1 LIHYRSFRN
10 TDPPALVEIWN
21 QSFSGRG
28 AVPLRHSNPLERH
41 VFAKPYFDPK
51 GLIIAEEN
59 GMPLGFGHAGFGP
72 NADETALAHDMGIVC
87 LIGVRASHQRQG
99 IGSELLRRCEAYL
112 QTAGAQ
118 TIFAGPMRPLNPFY
132 LGLYG
137 GSESPGILAS
147 DSSGDPFLKHHGY
160 QAHDTCLVFQRS
172 LEKPVNIVDAR
183 FSGLRR
189 RFEMRILPRVTI
201 ASWWQDCVLGLLE
214 PVEFRL
220 EDKLTSRPV
229 AQALAW
235 EMEGFSCRWNQPSV
249 GITDLAVD
257 EPQRRQGLA
266 KFLFAQIL
274 RYLQDQFF
282 GLVEIQAMEN
292 HAPAVSLIRSVG
304 FSQVDAGRIYRRT
317 GPTVTDHPT

>member
-21 QSFSGRG
+21 QSFTGRG

-51 GLIIAEEN
+51 GLIIAEDN
-59 GMPLGFGHAGFGP
+59 GLPVGFGHAGFGP
-72 NADETALAHDMGIVC
+72 NADEAALAHDVGIVC
-87 LIGVRASHQRQG
+87 LIGVRASHRRQG

-112 QTAGAQ
+112 QEAGAQ
-118 TIFAGPMRPLNPFY
+118 TVFAGQMRPLTPFY

-137 GSESPGILAS
+137 GSESSGILAS
-147 DSSGDPFLKHHGY
+147 DPAGDPFLKHHGY
-160 QAHDTCLVFQRS
+160 QVHDTSLVFQRS
-172 LEKPVNIVDAR
+172 LERPANIVDGR
-183 FSGLRR
+183 FAALRR
-189 RFEMRILPRVTI
+189 RYEMRILARVSI

-220 EDKLTSRPV
+220 EDKLTNRPV

-249 GITDLAVD
+249 GINDLVVE
-257 EPQRRQGLA
+257 EPLRRQGLA
-266 KFLFAQIL
+266 KFLLAQVM

-282 GLVEIQAMEN
+282 GLVEIQTMEN
-292 HAPAVSLIRSVG
+292 NAPAVSLIRSVG
-304 FSQVDAGRIYRRT
+304 FTQVDVGRAYRKADAT
-317 GPTVTDHPT
+317 ITDPPK